1 MHSPETNGITYYLPL
16 KITSHFAPILH
27 IICLL
32 ILGGCV
38 GIWFVPQIPLWVQ
51 IVFAVFGVA
60 ILGLHF
66 YTAVLHRCWMQLN
79 ANVFYCHLPF
89 YTVSIPLTE
98 VSDVAVRSSGVFAV
112 LRIITIR
119 AKRYRIPIFLFG
131 GVSADILENTLQIA
145 SEKSIAALPVS
156 DDTEEEEVNILKY
169 PMPFKLHSKM
179 SMQQHAFWIFY
190 NILFLAMTLVCFLW
204 ITEMFWGGFFFLFC
218 FIFGLSLW
226 LYNGVLQKAYIYGDE
241 NELRIKQFL
250 SKTKHI
256 PWKSIAL
263 IDFVD
268 TGKYGA
274 VYPRAG
280 KGTHLRIVTYAADGK
295 INSTQFLLRRNPNLH
310 LIQLAMF
317 QTIRPYVFVTTIC
330 EQVEQHKAK
339 TGFEEIQENR
349 EE

>member
-16 KITSHFAPILH
+16 KTTSQIAPILH

-32 ILGGCV
+32 LLGGCV
-38 GIWFVPQIPLWVQ
+38 GVWFVPQMPLWAQ
-51 IVFAVFGVA
+51 IVFAVLGMV
-60 ILGLHF
+60 ILIL
-66 YTAVLHRCWMQLN
+66 YLYIAVLHRCWMQLN
-79 ANVFYCHLPF
+79 ADVFYCHLPF
-89 YTVSIPLTE
+89 YTVSIPLTD
-98 VSDVAVRSSGVFAV
+98 VSNVAVRGSGVFAV
-112 LRIITIR
+112 LNITTIR
-119 AKRYRIPIFLFG
+119 AKRYTIPIFLFG

-156 DDTEEEEVNILKY
+156 DDTEEEEVNSLKY
-169 PMPFKLHSKM
+169 PMPFRLHSKM
-179 SMQQHAFWIFY
+179 SVKQHILWIAY
-190 NILFLAMTLVCFLW
+190 SILFLAMALVCFLW
-204 ITEMFWGGFFFLFC
+204 ITEMFWGGFFFLLC
-218 FIFGLSLW
+218 FIFGISLW

-256 PWKSIAL
+256 PWESIAL
-263 IDFVD
+263 IDLVD
-268 TGKYGA
+268 TDKYGA

-310 LIQLAMF
+310 LIQLSMF
-317 QTIRPYVFVTTIC
+317 QTIRPYVLITTVC
-330 EQVEQHKAK
+330 EQVEQRKAE